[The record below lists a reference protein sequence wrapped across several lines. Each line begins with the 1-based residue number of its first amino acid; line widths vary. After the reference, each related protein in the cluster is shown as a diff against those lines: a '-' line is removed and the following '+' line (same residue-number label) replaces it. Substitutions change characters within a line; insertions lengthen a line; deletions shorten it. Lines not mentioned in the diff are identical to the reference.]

1 MCLEIVALPLK
12 VLTRIKILI
21 VMDLMSFYLT
31 ISFRVKLHLRM
42 VLLNFRQI
50 ATPSSE
56 QVKKTSGLFVLL

>member
-1 MCLEIVALPLK
+1 MCLEIIALPLK
-12 VLTRIKILI
+12 VLTRIQIFI
-21 VMDLMSFYLT
+21 VLDLMSFYFI
-31 ISFRVKLHLRM
+31 ISFRVILHLRM